1 MHFKSTN
8 TFSHFPTFILKW
20 QFSTT
25 TTTSL
30 MGKDMN
36 INHCFM
42 GKSGC
47 KNGST
52 IYLGVFI
59 KVYCNPRTD
68 WKTITTFL
76 KFPLFYFVNEET
88 HRETYLWNSNFPR
101 SIFSFLLCFLYSTLI
116 LMLFLC
122 KKILMKETFFASNIA
137 VVNFHIYW
145 IKYYTTYRYI
155 KWHTTSAPFWYET
168 QK

>member
-101 SIFSFLLCFLYSTLI
+101 SIFSFLLCFLYSIWKKPFLPAI
-116 LMLFLC
+116 LQLL
-122 KKILMKETFFASNIA
+122 TFISTDELNTIP
-137 VVNFHIYW
+137 HID
-145 IKYYTTYRYI
+145 I
-155 KWHTTSAPFWYET
+155 
-168 QK
+168 